1 MNCLLC
7 NKPFGDTITLGC
19 GHTFDKMCL
28 KQDFFNKSEI
38 LEPCTCPICLKPY
51 NSILLINVYI
61 PNAKIQ
67 RERILEIENWVTE
80 HAHNLDRIYGREHP
94 RHEYTPRPT
103 KESMNEA
110 TLMGKQLINQLIKE
124 KEEKQEALIKQKQ
137 IENKVL
143 KKQQIESEEIIQ
155 EQQGII
161 REQQIENEALTR
173 QQIELTQKLLRQEQY
188 YNTFQKSNR
197 RNGKP
202 KMYF

>member
-28 KQDFFNKSEI
+28 RQDFFNKSEI

-51 NSILLINVYI
+51 DSGLLINVYI

-67 RERILEIENWVTE
+67 RERILEIQNWVTQ

-110 TLMGKQLINQLIKE
+110 TLMGKQLLKQRIKE
-124 KEEKQEALIKQKQ
+124 KEEKQEALIQQKQ
-137 IENKVL
+137 IENEVL
-143 KKQQIESEEIIQ
+143 KRKQIESEAFIQQQNEVITRQEIESDALIQQQEERIQ
-155 EQQGII
+155 ELE
-161 REQQIENEALTR
+161 RELER
-173 QQIELTQKLLRQEQY
+173 R
-188 YNTFQKSNR
+188 YNNFQKGKGKVNR
-197 RNGKP
+197 L
-202 KMYF
+202 FF